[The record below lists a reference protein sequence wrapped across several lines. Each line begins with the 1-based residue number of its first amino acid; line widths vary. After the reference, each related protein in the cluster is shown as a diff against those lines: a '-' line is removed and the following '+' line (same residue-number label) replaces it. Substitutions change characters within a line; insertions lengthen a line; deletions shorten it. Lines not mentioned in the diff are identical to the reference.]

1 MKYTTK
7 TSRKNGSTSWVFRP
21 PQDVVS
27 AGIVKSQTFRDGR
40 TARVEIPKLLD
51 KIDAFRKGELVA
63 GDIGRLSNLN
73 QIVGYYFKTK
83 HFNSLSPNTQDNYT
97 HNLKCICRTEI
108 YGKEFGSFR
117 IDRVTT
123 PVCTEAYDT
132 WEENVSTNTANEYS
146 RSLSMIMNYCRSLG
160 IVNNNPVTHVN
171 KRTHETRSTIWNNEQ
186 VEKFCDVAFS
196 DFKFRN
202 IGLCVLMAYEWA
214 QRPIDIYTLKWDN
227 IHFDINMVKIRQS
240 KRGATVELPLEEPLT
255 SMLLQQKGDWDFQE
269 YVVPFQRPSDGAYR
283 AFDHA
288 SAGVLVR
295 QIKELSGL
303 PSDLRVGDLR
313 KTAINQMIDSEIDH
327 LAIMSVTGHK
337 NVASLN
343 PYVKHN
349 LKAAKSALSRRSKE

>member
-83 HFNSLSPNTQDNYT
+83 HFNSLSPNTQNNYT

-117 IDRVTT
+117 IDRITT

-132 WEENVSTNTANEYS
+132 WEEDVSTNTANEYS
-146 RSLSMIMNYCRSLG
+146 RSLSMIMNYCRSLNV
-160 IVNNNPVTHVN
+160 VNYNPVTHVN
-171 KRTHETRSTIWNNEQ
+171 KRTHETRSTTWTNEH
-186 VEKFCDVAFS
+186 VERFCDVAFS
-196 DFKFRN
+196 EFKFRN

-227 IHFDINMVKIRQS
+227 IHFDIDMVKIRQS
-240 KRGATVELPLEEPLT
+240 KRRATVELP
-255 SMLLQQKGDWDFQE
+255 
-269 YVVPFQRPSDGAYR
+269 
-283 AFDHA
+283 
-288 SAGVLVR
+288 
-295 QIKELSGL
+295 
-303 PSDLRVGDLR
+303 
-313 KTAINQMIDSEIDH
+313 
-327 LAIMSVTGHK
+327 
-337 NVASLN
+337 
-343 PYVKHN
+343 
-349 LKAAKSALSRRSKE
+349 

>member
-132 WEENVSTNTANEYS
+132 WEEVVSTNTANEYS

-171 KRTHETRSTIWNNEQ
+171 KRTHE
-186 VEKFCDVAFS
+186 
-196 DFKFRN
+196 
-202 IGLCVLMAYEWA
+202 
-214 QRPIDIYTLKWDN
+214 
-227 IHFDINMVKIRQS
+227 
-240 KRGATVELPLEEPLT
+240 
-255 SMLLQQKGDWDFQE
+255 
-269 YVVPFQRPSDGAYR
+269 
-283 AFDHA
+283 
-288 SAGVLVR
+288 
-295 QIKELSGL
+295 
-303 PSDLRVGDLR
+303 
-313 KTAINQMIDSEIDH
+313 
-327 LAIMSVTGHK
+327 
-337 NVASLN
+337 
-343 PYVKHN
+343 
-349 LKAAKSALSRRSKE
+349 